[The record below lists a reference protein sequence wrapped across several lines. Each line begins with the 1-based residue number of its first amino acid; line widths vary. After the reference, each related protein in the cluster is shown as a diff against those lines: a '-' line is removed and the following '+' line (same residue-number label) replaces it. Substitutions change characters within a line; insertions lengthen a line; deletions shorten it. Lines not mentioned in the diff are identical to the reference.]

1 MAVSSASPGVPA
13 RARITVWSDYVC
25 PFCYL
30 EEPYLE
36 NVAESYGDRVSLEWR
51 AFELRPEPVPT
62 LDPDGEYLHR
72 TWDAA
77 VYPMAERQRML
88 LRLPPV
94 QPRSRLALEAA
105 KFARDRGRFAEMNR
119 GLFHAFFEDGR
130 DIGEE
135 AVLLEVGASVGLDGA
150 ALASALRGGHHRTEV
165 FEDEALARELGVGS
179 VPTLH
184 VGEDREALERALV
197 VTGAQPYGGRIE
209 AAVDQVLAGAER
221 RQAV

>member
-1 MAVSSASPGVPA
+1 MPA

-150 ALASALRGGHHRTEV
+150 ALASALGDGHYRAEV
-165 FEDEALARELGVGS
+165 LDDEALARQLGVGS

-184 VGEDREALERALV
+184 VGSVEERLDRALAI
-197 VTGAQPYGGRIE
+197 TGAQPYGGRIE
-209 AAVDQVLAGAER
+209 AAVDQVLARAEC